1 MIQAIAL
8 GLICLFGPLGIM
20 WLTYRSL
27 FLRKVGNII
36 IAYIIGCTIGLSGL
50 LSNTE
55 EVKTVQT
62 IVSNLTI
69 PFAIPLMLFS
79 SNVKAWA
86 HLAPSFV
93 KSLLLGILACIIA
106 VFLGFYIFGRSNP
119 ELYANI
125 GGMLSGLY
133 TGGTT
138 NLASLK
144 IALNVDD
151 ATYLLVHTYSIL
163 VSAIYLIIVVIFGKR
178 ILLLFMPDF
187 ASNKDLADSTGLHI
201 DNHDT
206 ELFLGL
212 FTHRNLPHLFKSL
225 LLSLIVILLGFGISQ
240 LFDESLFM
248 AVFIL
253 SISLLSIFASLTR
266 PVRALERTFET
277 GTYFILMFSL
287 AVSSQVSVDM
297 FIDIDL
303 SFFLFTACVTLGA
316 LFFHVLLSALVRIDT
331 DTTLVT
337 SISLLCSPP
346 FTPVMAGALHN
357 RAVLGPGI
365 AVGLIGYAI
374 GTYLGF
380 ALAKVLLLVFC

>member
-1 MIQAIAL
+1 MIPAVAL
-8 GLICLFGPLGIM
+8 AVICVLGPLPIM
-20 WLTYRSL
+20 WLTYKSL
-27 FLRKVGNII
+27 LLRKVGNII
-36 IAYIIGCTIGLSGL
+36 IAYIIGCAIGLSGL
-50 LSNTE
+50 IPPVE
-55 EVKTVQT
+55 EVKSVQNV
-62 IVSNLTI
+62 IASLTI

-86 HLAPSFV
+86 HLAPSFM
-93 KSLLLGILACIIA
+93 KSLVFGVVACILSVAI
-106 VFLGFYIFGRSNP
+106 GFYIFGRETP

-144 IALNVDD
+144 LALNVDD
-151 ATYLLVHTYSIL
+151 ATYLQVHTYSIL

-187 ASNKDLADSTGLHI
+187 REDKDREDTSGLSVE
-201 DNHDT
+201 NHDD

-212 FTHRNLPHLFKSL
+212 FTRANLPHLLKSL
-225 LLSLIVILLGFGISQ
+225 LLSAIVIAGGFGISQ
-240 LFDESLFM
+240 LFDKDLFM
-248 AVFIL
+248 AIFIL
-253 SISLLSIFASLTR
+253 SISMLSIFASLTKA
-266 PVRALERTFET
+266 VRGLKRTFET

-297 FIDIDL
+297 FRDIDMT
-303 SFFLFTACVTLGA
+303 FFLFTVTVTLGA
-316 LFFHVLLSALVRIDT
+316 LLFHVILSALFRIDT

-374 GTYLGF
+374 GTYLGY
-380 ALAKVLLLVFC
+380 ALAKMLLLVFC